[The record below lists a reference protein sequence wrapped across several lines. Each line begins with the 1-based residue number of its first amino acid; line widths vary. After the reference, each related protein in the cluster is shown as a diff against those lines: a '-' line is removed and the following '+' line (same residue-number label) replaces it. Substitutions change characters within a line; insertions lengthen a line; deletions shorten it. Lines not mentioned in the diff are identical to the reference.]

1 MAKLPGT
8 FQKVGQRWTS
18 HLECLDCG
26 QVYTHVE
33 MSPAADDE
41 PDHEVPFPCSDC
53 GGSLVRL
60 AAKRETIRYEAGSR
74 LDLL

>member
-1 MAKLPGT
+1 
-8 FQKVGQRWTS
+8 
-18 HLECLDCG
+18 
-26 QVYTHVE
+26 VYTHVE